1 MSRLK
6 IKDMPPVEVVDGTE
20 IIPTGGKGD
29 VSVTVER
36 IKNYIQFKTPD
47 YALNSELQVV
57 DLRSQTNETNI
68 SSHIVNT
75 SNPHQVTKAQVGLGN
90 VDNTSDADKPIS
102 TATQSAITNLNN
114 TKADVTYI
122 DGLLASK
129 ANITYVDS
137 GLATKLNTTSN
148 ATSASKLETPRSF
161 SITGD
166 ASWTTSF
173 DGTANVTAPL
183 TLANSGVIANIYGT
197 TTTIP
202 VLSIDIKGRVTSA
215 STATIPTSSTT
226 TSGLVQLNDTTSSTS
241 NTLAATANSVKVA
254 YDLAT
259 VANTTANVAI
269 PSSQK
274 AVANGVATLDGNAL
288 IPVTQLPSATETTVG
303 VSEIATQS
311 EVNTATNDSFIVT
324 PLKLLAGVKNHLN
337 VSGNAPMYA
346 CRAWVNFNGSGTVAI
361 RASGNVSSITDNGV
375 GDYTVNFIIAMPDTN
390 YAIAGAATLAAGSG
404 SGSACILSLKN
415 SASGVLANK
424 RTTAAQIVTVDNN
437 TDGLYDSNDAS
448 VSFYG

>member
-36 IKNYIQFKTPD
+36 VKSYVLTAPVFASLQTQ
-47 YALNSELQVV
+47 LNTV
-57 DLRSQTNETNI
+57 DLRSQNNKTSI
-68 SSHIVNT
+68 DSHVANLA
-75 SNPHQVTKAQVGLGN
+75 NPHQVTKAQVGLGN
-90 VDNTSDADKPIS
+90 VDNTSDVDKPLS
-102 TATQSAITNLNN
+102 TAAQTAITNLTN

-137 GLATKLNTTSN
+137 GLSTKLNTTAN
-148 ATSASKLETPRSF
+148 AVSASKLETARSI
-161 SITGD
+161 SVTGD
-166 ASWTTSF
+166 ATWTTSF
-173 DGTANVTAPL
+173 DGSANVTSAL
-183 TLANSGVIANIYGT
+183 TLANSGVTANTYGSA
-197 TTTIP
+197 TTIP
-202 VLSIDIKGRVTSA
+202 IITIDTKGRTTSA
-215 STATIPTSSTT
+215 TTATIPTASTGV
-226 TSGLVQLNDTTSSTS
+226 SGLVQLNNTTYSTS
-241 NTLAATANSVKVA
+241 TSLAATANSVKIA
-254 YDLAT
+254 YDLANT
-259 VANTTANVAI
+259 ANTTANAAI

-274 AVANGVATLDGNAL
+274 GVASGVATLDTNTL
-288 IPVTQLPSATETTVG
+288 IPTTQLPQSTTTNIGAV
-303 VSEIATQS
+303 EIATS
-311 EVNTATNDSFIVT
+311 IEVNTATDNTRVVT
-324 PLKLLAGVKNHLN
+324 PSTLLSGVKNHLN

-346 CRAWVNFNGSGTVAI
+346 CRAWVNFNGTGTVAI

-424 RTTAAQIVTVDNN
+424 STTAAQIVTVDNN

>member
-36 IKNYIQFKTPD
+36 IKNYV
-47 YALNSELQVV
+47 YAGTNFTALTSQLQTV
-57 DLRSQTNETNI
+57 DLRSQSNKTAI
-68 SSHIVNT
+68 DSHVANLA
-75 SNPHQVTKAQVGLGN
+75 NPHQVTKSQVGLGN
-90 VDNTSDADKPIS
+90 VDNTSDVDKPLS
-102 TATQSAITNLNN
+102 TAAQTAITNLTN

-137 GLATKLNTTSN
+137 GLATKLNTTAN
-148 ATSASKLETPRSF
+148 AVSASKLETARSI
-161 SITGD
+161 SVTGD
-166 ASWTTSF
+166 ATWTTSF
-173 DGTANVTAPL
+173 DGSTNVTAAL
-183 TLANSGVIANIYGT
+183 TLANSGVVANTYGT

-202 VLSIDIKGRVTSA
+202 VLSIDAKGLVTSA
-215 STATIPTSSTT
+215 TTATIPTASTT
-226 TSGLVQLNDTTSSTS
+226 VSGLVQLKDTTSSTS

-259 VANTTANVAI
+259 VANTTANAAI
-269 PSSQK
+269 PISQK
-274 AVANGVATLDGNAL
+274 AVANGVATLDANAL
-288 IPVTQLPSATETTVG
+288 IPITQLPSATETSVG

-337 VSGNAPMYA
+337 ATGSAPMYA

-375 GDYTVNFIIAMPDTN
+375 GDYTVNFIIAMPNTN

-424 RTTAAQIVTVDNN
+424 STTAAQIVTVDNN
-437 TDGLYDSNDAS
+437 TDGLFDSNDAS
-448 VSFYG
+448 VSFYR

>member
-1 MSRLK
+1 
-6 IKDMPPVEVVDGTE
+6 MPPVEVVDGTE

-36 IKNYIQFKTPD
+36 VKSYVLTAPVFASLQTQ
-47 YALNSELQVV
+47 LNTV
-57 DLRSQTNETNI
+57 DLRSQNNKTSI
-68 SSHIVNT
+68 DSHVANLA
-75 SNPHQVTKAQVGLGN
+75 NPHQVTKAQVGLGN
-90 VDNTSDADKPIS
+90 VDNTSDVDKPLS
-102 TATQSAITNLNN
+102 TAAQTAITNLTN

-137 GLATKLNTTSN
+137 GLSTKLNTTAN
-148 ATSASKLETPRSF
+148 AVSASKLETARSI
-161 SITGD
+161 SVTGD
-166 ASWTTSF
+166 ATWTTSF
-173 DGTANVTAPL
+173 DGSANVTSAL
-183 TLANSGVIANIYGT
+183 TLANSGVTANTYGSA
-197 TTTIP
+197 TTIP
-202 VLSIDIKGRVTSA
+202 IITIDTKGRTTSA
-215 STATIPTSSTT
+215 TTATIPTASTGV
-226 TSGLVQLNDTTSSTS
+226 SGLVQLNNTTYSTS
-241 NTLAATANSVKVA
+241 TSLAATANSVKIA
-254 YDLAT
+254 YDLANT
-259 VANTTANVAI
+259 ANTTANAAI

-274 AVANGVATLDGNAL
+274 GVASGVATLDTNTL
-288 IPVTQLPSATETTVG
+288 IPTTQLPQSTTTNIGAV
-303 VSEIATQS
+303 EIATS
-311 EVNTATNDSFIVT
+311 IEVNTATDNTRVVT
-324 PLKLLAGVKNHLN
+324 PSTLLSGVKNHLN

-346 CRAWVNFNGSGTVAI
+346 CRAWVNFNGTGTVAI

-424 RTTAAQIVTVDNN
+424 STTAAQIVTVDNN